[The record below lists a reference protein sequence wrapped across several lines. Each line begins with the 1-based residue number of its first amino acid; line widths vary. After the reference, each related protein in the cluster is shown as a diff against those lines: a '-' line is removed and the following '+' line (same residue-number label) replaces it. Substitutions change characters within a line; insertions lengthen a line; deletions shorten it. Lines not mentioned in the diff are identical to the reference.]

1 MRSQEITKDLAAF
14 KAVSAADNALG
25 SASEAGGAA
34 AAATACAA
42 RAAACAGDLWDGP
55 EGWEGMGLPKP
66 LAAEQPWHLLWKDQ
80 LVLNL
85 QLQAQTGPEAFAVGR
100 P

>member
-14 KAVSAADNALG
+14 KAVSAGESALG
-25 SASEAGGAA
+25 SASVAGGCD

-42 RAAACAGDLWDGP
+42 RAAFCAGDLWDGP
-55 EGWEGMGLPKP
+55 EGWEAMGLPKP

-80 LVLNL
+80 LVLNP
-85 QLQAQTGPEAFAVGR
+85 QLQAQTGPASFAAGR